1 MKKPLLR
8 ILELTVAGSFAAFSA
23 NALAEVTTAPPAPYS
38 PLSVHYGHYTRAEGD
53 LATRVDHWLDDLH
66 GKSEG
71 PSKLDPR
78 ELNHMYQCDTPICRG
93 AR

>member
-1 MKKPLLR
+1 MKKSLLP
-8 ILELTVAGSFAAFSA
+8 ILELTVAASFAAFSA

-38 PLSVHYGHYTRAEGD
+38 PLSVRYGHYARAQD
-53 LATRVDHWLDDLH
+53 NLAARVDHWLDNLH

-71 PSKLDPR
+71 PSKLNPT
-78 ELNHMYQCDTPICRG
+78 ELNRMYQCDTPICRG